1 MVVNYIYVFYHLFV
15 PKVLISTLVLFLF
28 NCCVSYASVITE
40 SNDEYVVR
48 GVTVKG
54 ADFDDERSLKQN
66 ALFQAKQVAFDDLL
80 KYLKAKDVFFDEAN
94 IDAMISSYNIIDEY
108 YNGNYY
114 TIVVNFVFNKTNF
127 HFFLKSND
135 KLVKD
140 SNVNCVVTIR
150 ERNDIVEEYVKLRD
164 FLNGEKISFRPLELS
179 STKVKIFLEN
189 VNKNRIYESLKA
201 TGING
206 TIRVVD

>member
-1 MVVNYIYVFYHLFV
+1 MVVNYICVFYHLFV
-15 PKVLISTLVLFLF
+15 PKILILTLVLFLF
-28 NCCVSYASVITE
+28 NCCVSCASVITE

-54 ADFDDERSLKQN
+54 ADFDNEQSLKQN
-66 ALFQAKQVAFDDLL
+66 ALFQAKRVAFDDLL
-80 KYLKAKDVFFDEAN
+80 KHLKAKDVFFDETN
-94 IDAMISSYNIIDEY
+94 INAMISSYNIIDEY

-114 TIVVNFVFNKTNF
+114 TMVANFVFNKTNF
-127 HFFLKSND
+127 QLFLKSND
-135 KLVKD
+135 KVKD

-164 FLNGEKISFRPLELS
+164 VLNKEKISFRPLELS
-179 STKVKIFLEN
+179 STEVKISLEN
-189 VNKNRIYESLKA
+189 VSKNRVYELLKT

-206 TIRVVD
+206 TMRIID

>member
-1 MVVNYIYVFYHLFV
+1 MCRI
-15 PKVLISTLVLFLF
+15 LILTSVLFLF
-28 NCCVSYASVITE
+28 NCLASCASVITE
-40 SNDEYVVR
+40 NNDEYVVR

-54 ADFDDERSLKQN
+54 ADFGDEQSLKQS
-66 ALFQAKQVAFDDLL
+66 ALFQAKQIAFDDLL
-80 KYLKAKDVFFDEAN
+80 KYLNVKDILLDEAN
-94 IDAMISSYNIIDEY
+94 INAMISSYNIIDEY

-114 TIVVNFVFNKTNF
+114 TMIANFSFNKTNF
-127 HFFLKSND
+127 QFFLKNND

-140 SNVNCVVTIR
+140 SDVDCIVTIR

-164 FLNGEKISFRPLELS
+164 FLNKERISFRPLELS
-179 STKVKIFLEN
+179 STEVKILLKN
-189 VNKNRIYESLKA
+189 VNKNRVYESLKA